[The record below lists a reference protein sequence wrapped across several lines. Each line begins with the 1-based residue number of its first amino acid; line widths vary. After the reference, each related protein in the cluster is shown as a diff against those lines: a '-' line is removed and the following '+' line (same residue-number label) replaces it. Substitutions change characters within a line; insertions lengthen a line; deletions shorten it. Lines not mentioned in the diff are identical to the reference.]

1 MKLNSVILIFSATN
15 EFYGIPEFS
24 PFPLLKWC
32 VPAVSS
38 HFSLKPE
45 VSFVLKAT
53 KRVETNPSEDTGSLR
68 SALLVGGSAGVG
80 VGDNKAQGSLASQ
93 HTERHLPAKPKPPA
107 AEVSPSSLACS
118 PLGFGLNEP
127 GRKAELPK
135 ITHSQEDQLR
145 REAEMATSFILK
157 PQQKK
162 KKAQVLHKMASYL
175 STVKVSQQQPWGWG
189 RISVSHTHDQPGAAT
204 ADAVPTPPHS

>member
-38 HFSLKPE
+38 HLSLKAE

-93 HTERHLPAKPKPPA
+93 HTERHLPGKPKPPA

-118 PLGFGLNEP
+118 PLVFGLNEP

-145 REAEMATSFILK
+145 RDGNIFHSEAPT
-157 PQQKK
+157 KK
-162 KKAQVLHKMASYL
+162 KHKFLA
-175 STVKVSQQQPWGWG
+175 K
-189 RISVSHTHDQPGAAT
+189 
-204 ADAVPTPPHS
+204 